1 MPNGGNGVSRQ
12 RINFSKI
19 PTSIQIPN
27 LIEVQRR
34 SYERFLQMNLLPNER
49 EDIGLQAVFNSVFPI
64 TDFRGVS
71 QLDFVDYS
79 IGNWECKCGALRG
92 LHHLR
97 STCKNCGHTVIT
109 DPFKAGDVLCTK
121 CGTFNQNVVTFCNK
135 CGDPVALQLKYDVS
149 ECQERGMTFAAPLKV
164 TIRLTLYDKDADT
177 GQKTIRDIKEQEV
190 YFGEIP
196 LMTEHGTFIING
208 TERVIV
214 SQLHRSPGVFFES
227 NAQKTYF
234 LGKIIPYRGSWVEF
248 EYDTKNLLY
257 VRIDRKRKFL
267 ATIFL
272 RALGL
277 KHDSE
282 IIKAFY
288 QVDRVSL
295 QERKLFLDVSEGL
308 VGLKLS
314 KSVEHPRTHEVI
326 VHAGRK
332 VTPSLLRDIEKAHVT
347 QVEITAHDLEG
358 AFAAADVVDTT
369 TGEVLLDTSS
379 ELTPEALSAIQEA
392 KVPEIHIFF
401 PERDDVGNVI
411 SQTLKKDTLRTP
423 QEALIEL
430 YKKMRPGDPPTLDT
444 ATALFNGMFFDPR
457 KYDFSRVGRLKFN
470 IKLGYYARLKT
481 RMADKANSFELENA
495 SNLPKENFY
504 VVVDQEKIFVGRRE
518 GNVCS
523 DVVRGCEGTMATDHS
538 ESGVV
543 QLPLDKRTLDPEDFL
558 ASIRYVLKLRKNPG
572 GNYIADDIDHLGNR
586 RVRAVGE
593 LLENQF
599 RIGLVRME
607 RAIKEKMSVYQ
618 EMSTAMPH
626 DLINAKPVM
635 AAIREF
641 FGSSQLSQFMDQ
653 TNPLSE
659 ITHKRRLSALG
670 PGGLSRERA
679 GFEVR
684 DVHPT
689 HYGRICPIETPE
701 GPNIGLIS
709 SLSCYARINEYGFI
723 ESPYRKVRNGV
734 ALDYVTITHGVDG
747 PWRLGEHV
755 ELNQVRKEN
764 EDLRERRKKLV
775 EYEPYSFYLSAWEE
789 DRHIIAQANVAVD
802 EKGHLINELVNAR
815 QAGNFVL
822 VRREEVDYID
832 VSPKQLVSVAASL
845 IPFLEN
851 DDANRALM
859 GSNMQRQ
866 SVPLLRAQAPLVGTG
881 MEEVT
886 ARDSGA
892 VVVARR
898 PGVVDS
904 VDSERIIVRIEGD
917 GQSGHLSREV
927 GADIYQLIKFRRSNQ
942 NTCINQKPVVHKGQ
956 RVRAGDVLA
965 DGPCTDRGELA
976 LGRNVLVAF
985 MPWRGYNFEDAI
997 LVSEKLV
1004 REDSYT
1010 SIHIEE
1016 FEIEARDT
1024 KLGPEEIT
1032 RDIPN
1037 LSENLLR
1044 DLDESGV
1051 IRIGAYVKPGDV
1063 LVGKVTPKGETQL
1076 TPEEKL
1082 LRAIFGEKAG
1092 DVRDASLT
1100 CPPGIEGIVVD
1111 VKIFSRKGAEKDERA
1126 KSIEAGEVDRLEK
1139 NLNDEIRIL
1148 NDERLKRL
1156 LALLEGEE
1164 LLADLHDEKTN
1175 KRLFMKGTE
1184 ITREVLAD
1192 PRMSLRNLK
1201 RLRIGKKDPTLFE
1214 RIDEIEEMTSRQ
1226 IDILRK
1232 ITEDKIQKLKKGD
1245 ELPPGVIKLVKTY
1258 IAMKRK
1264 LSVGDKMA
1272 GRHGNKGVIARI
1284 LPEEDMPYLP
1294 DGTPVEVVLNPLGV
1308 PSRMNVGQILE
1319 THLGWAAHELGEKL
1333 TGLMSAENR
1342 AELMRKEL
1350 KGIMRNGLG
1359 EKLASMSDEE
1369 VLELAQAYRE
1379 GIPFATPVFDGAT
1392 EKEIKQY
1399 LSEAGLPTSGKI
1411 VLHDGMTGDQFE
1423 QQVTVGY
1430 IYMLKLS
1437 HLVDDKIH
1445 ARSIGPYSLIT
1456 QQPLGGKA
1464 QFGGQRFGEMEV
1476 WALEAYG
1483 AAYILQELLT
1493 AKSDDVYGRAK
1504 IYEAIVKG
1512 EAAIEPGV
1520 PESFNVLVREL
1531 QSLCLDVE
1539 LLRKPKEALVP
1550 VAGATE

>member
-1 MPNGGNGVSRQ
+1 MPNGGNGAVRQ

-19 PTSIQIPN
+19 PTVIKIPN

-34 SYERFLQMNLLPNER
+34 SYERFLQMNLLPSER
-49 EDIGLQAVFNSVFPI
+49 EDVGLQAVFNSVFPI
-64 TDFRGVS
+64 TDFRNIA

-79 IGNWECKCGALRG
+79 IGNWECKCGALKG

-97 STCKNCGHTVIT
+97 STCRNCGHTVIT
-109 DPFKAGDVLCTK
+109 DPFKVGDVLCSK
-121 CGTFNQNVVTFCNK
+121 CGTFNKNVVTFCNK
-135 CGDPVALQLKYDVS
+135 CGDPVALQLKYDVT

-164 TIRLTLYDKDADT
+164 TIRLTLYDKDSDS
-177 GQKTIRDIKEQEV
+177 GHKSIRDIKEQEV

-196 LMTEHGTFIING
+196 LMTDNGTFIING

-227 NAQKTYF
+227 NPSRTYF

-248 EYDTKNLLY
+248 EYDTKNILY

-267 ATIFL
+267 GTIFL

-277 KHDSE
+277 KNDAE

-288 QVDRVSL
+288 QVEKFLVRD
-295 QERKLFLDVSEGL
+295 RKLSWEVTEGM
-308 VGLKLS
+308 VGVKIS
-314 KSVEHPRTHEVI
+314 KSIEHPRTHEAL

-332 VTPSLLRDIEKAHVT
+332 ITSTLFKEIQKARITHVE
-347 QVEITAHDLEG
+347 VAPHDLEG
-358 AFAAADVVDTT
+358 AYAAVDIVNPA
-369 TGEVLLDTSS
+369 TGEVLLEANNEVTSS
-379 ELTPEALSAIQEA
+379 ALNSILDSGLEELQ
-392 KVPEIHIFF
+392 VFF
-401 PERDDVGNVI
+401 PERDETGSVV
-411 SQTLKKDTLRTP
+411 SQTLRRDTLKTP
-423 QEALIEL
+423 QEALIEM
-430 YKKMRPGDPPTLDT
+430 YRKMRPGDPPTLET

-470 IKLGYYARLKT
+470 IKLGYYTKLKARLDDRAT
-481 RMADKANSFELENA
+481 EFEIEDA
-495 SNLPKENFY
+495 RNLPRANFY
-504 VVVDQEKIFVGRRE
+504 VVVDQEKMFIGKRE
-518 GNVCS
+518 GNLCS
-523 DVVRGCEGTMATDHS
+523 EVVRACEGTLATEHSDHTP
-538 ESGVV
+538 V
-543 QLPLDKRTLDPEDFL
+543 QLPLDKRTLEPEDFY
-558 ASIRYVLKLRKNPG
+558 AAIRYLLKLLRNVG
-572 GNYIADDIDHLGNR
+572 GNYSVDDIDHLGNR

-599 RIGLVRME
+599 RLGLVRME

-723 ESPYRKVRNGV
+723 ESPYRKVRGGRTI
-734 ALDYVTITHGVDG
+734 DYVTATHGGDG
-747 PWRLGEHV
+747 PWKVGEHV
-755 ELNQVRKEN
+755 ELSEVEKAN
-764 EDLRERRKKLV
+764 EDLREKKRKLV
-775 EYEPYSFYLSAWEE
+775 EHEPYSFYLSAWEE
-789 DRHIIAQANVAVD
+789 DQYVIAQANVGVD
-802 EKGHLINELVNAR
+802 SKGYIKNELVNAR

-822 VRREEVDYID
+822 KRREEIDYID

-892 VVVARR
+892 VVICKRN
-898 PGVVDS
+898 GVVDS
-904 VDSERIIVRIEGD
+904 VDSERIIVRVEGD
-917 GQSGHLSREV
+917 GHSGQLSREV
-927 GADIYQLIKFRRSNQ
+927 GADIYQMTKFRRSNQ
-942 NTCINQKPVVHKGQ
+942 NTCINQKPIVHKGQ
-956 RVRAGDVLA
+956 RVAAGQVLA

-1004 REDSYT
+1004 KEDSYT

-1016 FEIEARDT
+1016 FEIESRDT

-1037 LSENLLR
+1037 VSESLLK
-1044 DLDESGV
+1044 DLDESGI
-1051 IRIGAYVKPGDV
+1051 IRIGAYVKPGDI

-1126 KSIEAGEVDRLEK
+1126 RTIEAAQVARLEK

-1148 NDERLKRL
+1148 QDERLKRL
-1156 LALLEGEE
+1156 CALLEGEE

-1175 KRLFMKGTE
+1175 KRLVTKGTQL
-1184 ITREVLAD
+1184 TRDVLA
-1192 PRMSLRNLK
+1192 RISTRNLK
-1201 RLRIGKKDPTLFE
+1201 RMKLGKKDPTLIE
-1214 RIDEIEEMTSRQ
+1214 RIDEVEEMTSRQ

-1232 ITEDKIQKLKKGD
+1232 ITDERIQKLKKGD
-1245 ELPPGVIKLVKTY
+1245 ELPPGVIKLVKVY

-1284 LPEEDMPYLP
+1284 LPEEDMPYMP
-1294 DGTPVEVVLNPLGV
+1294 DGTPVEIVLNPLGV

-1319 THLGWAAHELGEKL
+1319 THLGWAAHELGNRLQRLLSTE
-1333 TGLMSAENR
+1333 AR
-1342 AELMRKEL
+1342 AELIRKEL
-1350 KGIMRNGLG
+1350 KGLFRESSLVPAVDSMDDEQVLDLGRGL
-1359 EKLASMSDEE
+1359 
-1369 VLELAQAYRE
+1369 VE
-1379 GIPFATPVFDGAT
+1379 GIAFSTPVFDGAT
-1392 EKEIKQY
+1392 EREIKEY
-1399 LSEAGLPTSGKI
+1399 LEMAELPTSGKI
-1411 VLHDGMTGDQFE
+1411 TLRDGMTGDTFE
-1423 QQVTVGY
+1423 QPVTVGY

-1539 LLRKPKEALVP
+1539 LIRKPKEPLVT
-1550 VAGATE
+1550 AAAE